1 MMRAAIAVLATVV
14 LLAVMAGPAFAYEY
28 PMWET
33 FGQIPPDRVLA
44 ERTTGG
50 ELTGA
55 YAPYS
60 LDTRYAYGTV
70 CSQCS
75 PDHVLDERTSATYGA
90 GYAPYSETEH
100 YPYGTVHEQIPPD
113 RVLEERLEGATE
125 F

>member
-1 MMRAAIAVLATVV
+1 MMRAAIAVFAMVA
-14 LLAVMAGPAFAYEY
+14 LLALVAGPAMAYEY

-33 FGQIPPDRVLA
+33 FGQVSPDRVLA

-60 LDTRYAYGTV
+60 PDARYAYGTV

-75 PDHVLDERTSATYGA
+75 PDHVLDERTSATYEA

-100 YPYGTVHEQIPPD
+100 YAFGTVHEQIPPD
-113 RVLEERLEGATE
+113 RVLSERLEGATE